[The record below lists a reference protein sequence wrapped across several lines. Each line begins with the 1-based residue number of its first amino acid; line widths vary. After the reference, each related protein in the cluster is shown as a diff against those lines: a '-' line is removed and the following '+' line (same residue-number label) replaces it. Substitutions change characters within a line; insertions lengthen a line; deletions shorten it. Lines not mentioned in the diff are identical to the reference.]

1 VRPQEQAWIERSLD
15 WLTAQF
21 GRAVLLGEVLTPTDE
36 HFPGVYA
43 GSTEDVEDLVARLCA
58 HMGVDR
64 AGIELEHESDDIDP
78 RLAGHVPLTTAWS
91 GAAGHYRRHNGRA
104 VIAIRDDLAARPMAL
119 VATVAHEL
127 GHARLIGEGRADPA
141 AGDHEPLTDLLTV
154 HFGLGIFGANAA
166 FDRFRRVRG
175 EFTYTHTSRLGYLTE
190 PMFGYALAR
199 YAWLRGE
206 PAPAWA
212 RFLDTNPR
220 ALLKQGLRYLARPR

>member
-1 VRPQEQAWIERSLD
+1 VRPEEQSWIERSLD

-21 GRAVLLGEVLTPTDE
+21 GRTALLGEVLTPTDE
-36 HFPGVYA
+36 HFPGVYT
-43 GSTEDVEDLVARLCA
+43 GSAEDVEDLVARLCA

-64 AGIELEHESDDIDP
+64 AAIELEHESDDIDP
-78 RLAGHVPLTTAWS
+78 RLAGHVPLTTARS
-91 GAAGHYRRHNGRA
+91 GAAGHYRLRGGRA

-141 AGDHEPLTDLLTV
+141 ARDHEPLTDLLTV

-166 FDRFRRVRG
+166 FDRFRRVQG
-175 EFTYTHTSRLGYLTE
+175 EYTYTHTSRLGYLTE

-199 YAWLRGE
+199 YAWLRRE

-220 ALLKQGLRYLARPR
+220 AFLKQGLRYLARPR